1 MIAIARDVVRK
12 FRTVARKCLA
22 GRPLGPAPPVVCR
35 VRAGTLM
42 LWTRI
47 DSVGLRF
54 AAPTDQ
60 RDAVLVVPMAAFA
73 AIEGPGTDVV
83 TLSCDRKL
91 QGTATWSDRGVPQ
104 THLFTALM
112 PGKQHAIPDLPVGM
126 SPVTPEFLIALHECG
141 KTAAR
146 DSGRFVLNH
155 VQIRGKAGQ
164 VIATDAK
171 QALVLGGFAFPF
183 ERDILVPAIPAF
195 GCRELAEEAEIR
207 VGHSATELIVA
218 CGPWSVWLPV
228 NAEGRY
234 PDVASILPKP
244 GTGTAARLD
253 DSIAAEL
260 LRLLPALPGAKDE
273 GQPVTIDLEADLVVR
288 GSDEATGLVRE
299 HALPASV
306 AGPGKSTAVDRSVL
320 VRALA
325 LGCRT
330 IRIHPVMNSVIFEGP
345 NRTLVVA
352 ALDAASIVPRPDS
365 ARRPPANPTAVPP
378 ALPPILERS
387 VPVKSPETNGTS
399 ANGKHEPPPLTEDGL
414 DPLAEAEAL
423 RLAVAEVGT
432 RLGRLIAALRSSRK
446 EKKVLAN
453 VWAGLKQ
460 LNLGGGAQ

>member
-1 MIAIARDVVRK
+1 MPFVDSFPLFPSQEVIVIAIARDVVRK
-12 FRTVARKCLA
+12 FRAVARKCLA
-22 GRPLGPAPPVVCR
+22 GQPLGPAPPVVCR
-35 VRAGTLM
+35 VRAGTLT

-60 RDAVLVVPMAAFA
+60 KDAGLVVPMAAFA
-73 AIEGPGTDVV
+73 AIEGLGTDVV
-83 TLSCDRKL
+83 ALSGDRKL
-91 QGTATWSDRGVPQ
+91 QGTASWSDRGVPQ

-126 SPVTPEFLIALHECG
+126 SPVTPEFLTALHECG

-171 QALVLGGFAFPF
+171 QALILGGFTFPF
-183 ERDILVPAIPAF
+183 ERDILVPAIPTF
-195 GCRELAEEAEIR
+195 GCRELAEESEIR
-207 VGHSATELIVA
+207 VGHSATELVVA

-253 DSIAAEL
+253 ESIAAEL

-273 GQPVTIDLEADLVVR
+273 GQPVTLDLEADLVVR

-299 HALPASV
+299 HV
-306 AGPGKSTAVDRSVL
+306 TAGVGGRAGQEHRRRS
-320 VRALA
+320 
-325 LGCRT
+325 LGT
-330 IRIHPVMNSVIFEGP
+330 G
-345 NRTLVVA
+345 
-352 ALDAASIVPRPDS
+352 PRPRARLPHHPHPSGHEQRGLRGPEPD
-365 ARRPPANPTAVPP
+365 ARRRRPRRRLHRPA
-378 ALPPILERS
+378 
-387 VPVKSPETNGTS
+387 
-399 ANGKHEPPPLTEDGL
+399 
-414 DPLAEAEAL
+414 
-423 RLAVAEVGT
+423 
-432 RLGRLIAALRSSRK
+432 
-446 EKKVLAN
+446 
-453 VWAGLKQ
+453 AGLGPAAARQ
-460 LNLGGGAQ
+460 PDRGSLVIVLDS